1 MLRNTQSKIILI
13 ICITEILLIAG
24 LGIFC
29 VSILQQTSNFA
40 SIENIEQINS
50 IVKSDISKVTIYVVV
65 ATVTFILISVCI
77 YMYLSKYVMYPINK
91 LIESAEEIKVEEKK
105 NRRSKGNKIANKNNT
120 EKINNGNIVDNVNRI
135 GNTDKLNNINKLENT
150 ERVRNIEDN
159 KYNIINFNK
168 KEKKKEKKGVIFK
181 NNNLENVIDA
191 MTVELKDKLSEV
203 STQKNQIETIL
214 LHMTDGIIAFNR
226 AGEIILINPAAKKF
240 LSIGPED
247 NTFDDIFQKFNL
259 DINMEKI
266 IYLENWTSTEQ
277 RIQVDEKYVNV
288 YFAPFKDEK
297 ERPDGVIAV
306 IQDITEH
313 VKLDNMQK
321 EFVADVSHELKTPI
335 TSIMGYAD
343 TLLEGGYD
351 EETKIKFL
359 NVIATE
365 SRRMARLVTDL
376 LTLSRYDSNKKKTK
390 KELFDLGELVK
401 KSQEKLAIEIKKKEH
416 DVKCFVTADVPPVY
430 ADKDDIE
437 RVVLNI
443 LTNSIKYTKDKGKIK
458 IYVGFVYTDAY
469 IKIIDNGIGIPE
481 EDLSRI
487 FERFYRVD
495 KARTRELG
503 GTGLGLSIAKEIL
516 DKNGGSID
524 IKSEVGKGTEV
535 VIRIPTKEN

>member
-1 MLRNTQSKIILI
+1 MLKTTQSKIILI
-13 ICITEILLIAG
+13 ICITEILLIMG
-24 LGIFC
+24 LGIF
-29 VSILQQTSNFA
+29 A
-40 SIENIEQINS
+40 INS
-50 IVKSDISKVTIYVVV
+50 LNEISSNINQKDIMQVNTQLLDITGQIQIYIVI
-65 ATVTFILISVCI
+65 ATVIAILISLI
-77 YMYLSKYVMYPINK
+77 IAIFLSKYVMYPINK
-91 LIESAEEIKVEEKK
+91 LLESAEEIKKEEPKTTKK
-105 NRRSKGNKIANKNNT
+105 T
-120 EKINNGNIVDNVNRI
+120 
-135 GNTDKLNNINKLENT
+135 
-150 ERVRNIEDN
+150 
-159 KYNIINFNK
+159 
-168 KEKKKEKKGVIFK
+168 KKKS
-181 NNNLENVIDA
+181 NNLENVIDA
-191 MTVELKDKLSEV
+191 MTLELKDKLSEV

-214 LHMTDGIIAFNR
+214 LHMTDGIIAFNMK
-226 AGEIILINPAAKKF
+226 GDIILINPAAKKF
-240 LSIGPED
+240 LSIRPED
-247 NTFDDIFQKFNL
+247 NTFEDIFGKFEL
-259 DINMEKI
+259 GINMEKI

-277 RIQVDEKYVNV
+277 RIQVEDRYVNV
-288 YFAPFKDEK
+288 FFAPFKDEK

-313 VKLDNMQK
+313 VKLDNIQK

-359 NVIATE
+359 NVISSE

-401 KSQEKLAIEIKKKEH
+401 KSQEKLAIEIKKKNH

-443 LTNSIKYTKDKGKIK
+443 LSNSIKYTKDGGEIK

-469 IKIIDNGIGIPE
+469 IKIIDNGYGIPE

-503 GTGLGLSIAKEIL
+503 GSGLGLSIAKEIL

-535 VIRIPTKEN
+535 VIRIPTKQNTFEK